1 MEKQNNQSIAENGEQ
16 IENQEQAGK
25 VYQKEVGKV
34 NLLVNYA
41 EDAVRILFV
50 CTGNTCRSPMAEAIM
65 KHMIQKDGR
74 EQDFEVLS
82 AGIMAQTGAEAS
94 SLAWQTMSEMGLD
107 LSWHRARQLNR
118 YMVRDAHLI
127 FTMTRAHKEM
137 LLYQYPDA
145 AGKIGLITE
154 YAEALKTG
162 AFDKL
167 LQKPA
172 VQEETVTESAVAGSK
187 ETTSSVSAVP
197 EIFDPYGYDIETYRQ
212 CAYQLQESLTMIWDF
227 FKGARKE

>member
-1 MEKQNNQSIAENGEQ
+1 MEKQNNQPVPEQ
-16 IENQEQAGK
+16 ITEHTEEVNCQETPEK
-25 VYQKEVGKV
+25 TYQKEVGKV

-41 EDAVRILFV
+41 EDAIRILFV

-82 AGIMAQTGAEAS
+82 AGLMAQAGAEAS

-107 LSWHRARQLNR
+107 LSWHRARQLNS
-118 YMVRDAHLI
+118 YMVRDAQLI

-137 LLYQYPDA
+137 LSYQYPESS
-145 AGKIGLITE
+145 GKIWLITE
-154 YAEALKTG
+154 YAEAIKNG
-162 AFDKL
+162 AFDKQ
-167 LQKPA
+167 LQKTADGETKTAAAAEKQEASTPA
-172 VQEETVTESAVAGSK
+172 
-187 ETTSSVSAVP
+187 P

-212 CAYQLQESLTMIWDF
+212 CAYQLQENLTMIWDF

>member
-25 VYQKEVGKV
+25 VYQKEGGKV

-137 LLYQYPDA
+137 LL
-145 AGKIGLITE
+145 
-154 YAEALKTG
+154 
-162 AFDKL
+162 
-167 LQKPA
+167 
-172 VQEETVTESAVAGSK
+172 
-187 ETTSSVSAVP
+187 
-197 EIFDPYGYDIETYRQ
+197 
-212 CAYQLQESLTMIWDF
+212 
-227 FKGARKE
+227 